1 MSDLGSMQLINFI
14 TPYYY
19 TFGYNR
25 KGFEGIAYFL
35 EYTMLPFIAYWLYRP
50 DITIIEII
58 LILTIITTTYELG
71 YIFNNIV
78 SIKREKE
85 PTIRHSSN
93 ELEFGSENLIYIV
106 SIRIAIIILLL
117 IGLAVV
123 DQKYVLNTLAGV
135 IIISFIFYLYNK
147 VRGGWGNRVL
157 FFLLRFTRYYFVLFF
172 IGFPAFIIS
181 LLISLVNLINH
192 LSWYGV
198 RTKFN
203 LPRLFGTKLFDG
215 LMFFAFM
222 CICFLYEKNQIA
234 YIFLYLVFV
243 KFILFGYKL
252 FRGQYEN

>member
-1 MSDLGSMQLINFI
+1 MELINFI

-35 EYTMLPFIAYWLYRP
+35 EYTMLPFITYWIYRP
-50 DITIIEII
+50 DITIVGII

-78 SIKREKE
+78 SIKKEKE
-85 PTIRHSSN
+85 ATLRHSSE
-93 ELEFGSENLIYIV
+93 ELAFGSENLIYIV
-106 SIRIAIIILLL
+106 FIRIAIIILLFIAL
-117 IGLAVV
+117 TVV
-123 DQKYVLNTLAGV
+123 DQKYVLNTLVGV
-135 IIISFIFYLYNK
+135 ILISFIFYLYNK
-147 VRGGWGNRVL
+147 VRSGWGNRVL

-181 LLISLVNLINH
+181 LLISSVNLMNH

-222 CICFLYEKNQIA
+222 CMGFLYGNKQIA
-234 YIFLYLVFV
+234 YVFLYLAAI